1 MMIRKNIINKIK
13 FIVKFIKKIMINNE
27 KCLIRKII
35 VYYNWQDNHFWTM
48 KQSFLKK
55 NKRNISE
62 I

>member
-35 VYYNWQDNHFWTM
+35 VYYN
-48 KQSFLKK
+48 
-55 NKRNISE
+55 
-62 I
+62 